1 MKISNN
7 QQLYAAVRSTSVRL
21 MGENRPEEEGSLKA
35 ALSIS
40 SSAGEVLGE
49 IRFILKSIKEDLK
62 LSPDLNK
69 EISREIDY
77 INSVLK

>member
-21 MGENRPEEEGSLKA
+21 MGENRPEEAGSLKA

-69 EISREIDY
+69 EISREID
-77 INSVLK
+77 